1 MQAIISVF
9 EFPPKESLRILDE
22 KKDYTNLTKVIFYT
36 NFCSGMLK
44 YLMNLLKMYLV
55 ILESLYGM

>member
-9 EFPPKESLRILDE
+9 EFPPKESFRILDG
-22 KKDYTNLTKVIFYT
+22 KIGLYKFNQNYILHQFL
-36 NFCSGMLK
+36 FRMLK